1 MKVILFQPQGGG
13 LRLAHLAD
21 NARAEGEVESAF
33 VARMV
38 AAIVPAS
45 ASSIVVDATTLPTD
59 GSVPERWSVDWQT
72 GAITVDP
79 RLGLTSA
86 DYDAAIQAKIDAVAR
101 AKDYRDGFALATYAT
116 STVFGADAQAFIPWR
131 DGVWVYAYAQ
141 LAAVLASQRT
151 QPTIEDF
158 IAEIEAQHP
167 APWPV

>member
-21 NARAEGEVESAF
+21 NAMAEGEVESAF

-79 RLGLTSA
+79 RLGLTAA
-86 DYDAAIQAKIDAVAR
+86 DYEAAIQAKIDAVAR
-101 AKDYRDGFALATYAT
+101 AKRYRDGFAAATYVT
-116 STVFGADAQAFIPWR
+116 SAVFGAEATTFVGWR
-131 DGVWVYAYAQ
+131 DDVWVYAYAQ
-141 LAAVLASQRT
+141 LDLVLAGQRT